1 MKRILL
7 IASAV
12 AIVAGC
18 AKTQIVESESDNA
31 ISFSPVSNV
40 NTKTVYGPVLD
51 VNYPDGESFG
61 VFSYFNR
68 DVDPGKWTSDNLQN
82 STVYISN
89 EEFSKD
95 PAKNYWISDP
105 AYYWPKEGSLV
116 FAAYSPYKELN
127 DNIVYDH
134 TDGIVCNNFANPM
147 YNQVKENNKQF
158 DFMWFDVDLNRAV
171 NYSSLG
177 NLSYDRIF
185 RHALAGVRFEVK
197 AEDNASAGAIRI
209 QSITLRSVSHN
220 GNFKS
225 LPSPTWSDQGN
236 PSDVVVFSSTNANGE
251 SIYENTSNIYP
262 PLVDTDKKNSVL
274 VIPQGEKDIVIE
286 YYIKYGADQYIPQTY
301 NYKASGDA
309 SWSASTRYTYNITL
323 GVDAI
328 TITPSA
334 DNWSD
339 YGGIDVPVQ

>member
-31 ISFSPVSNV
+31 ISFTPVSNV
-40 NTKTVYGPVLD
+40 NTKTVYGPILD
-51 VNYPDGESFG
+51 ANYPEDESFG

-68 DVDPGKWTSDNLQN
+68 DVDPGTWTSENLEN
-82 STVYISN
+82 STAYISN
-89 EEFSKD
+89 AQFSKD
-95 PAKNYWISDP
+95 ATENYWISNP

-116 FAAYSPYKELN
+116 FAAYSPYEELN

-147 YNQVKENNKQF
+147 YNQDDNKQF

-177 NLSYDRIF
+177 NLPYDRIF
-185 RHALAGVRFEVK
+185 KHALAGVRFEVK
-197 AEDNASAGAIRI
+197 AKDSESADAIRI
-209 QSITLRSVSHN
+209 QSITLKSVNHN

-225 LPSPTWSDQGN
+225 LPAPTWSDQGN
-236 PSDVVVFSSTNANGE
+236 PNDVVVFSSKNANGDE
-251 SIYENTSNIYP
+251 ILTTSNPYP
-262 PLVDTDKKNSVL
+262 ALKGSNKNSVL
-274 VIPQGEKDIVIE
+274 VIPQNETDIVIE
-286 YYIKYGADQYIPQTY
+286 YYIKYGTDQYIAQTY
-301 NYKASGDA
+301 NYNASDEA

-328 TITPSA
+328 TIKPSA

-339 YGGIDVPVQ
+339 FPTGGGIEVPVQ

>member
-7 IASAV
+7 IASAI

-31 ISFSPVSNV
+31 ISFTPVSNV

-51 VNYPDGESFG
+51 ANYPEDESFG

-68 DVDPGKWTSDNLQN
+68 DVDPGTWTSENLET
-82 STVYISN
+82 STAYISN
-89 EEFSKD
+89 AEFSKD
-95 PAKNYWISDP
+95 ATEDYWISSP

-116 FAAYSPYKELN
+116 FAAYSPYDELK

-147 YNQVKENNKQF
+147 YNQDDNKQF

-177 NLSYDRIF
+177 NQPYDRIF

-197 AEDNASAGAIRI
+197 AKDNESADAIRI
-209 QSITLRSVSHN
+209 QSITLKSVNHN

-225 LPSPTWSDQGN
+225 LPAPTWSDQGN
-236 PSDVVVFSSTNANGE
+236 PNDVVVFSSKSANGDE
-251 SIYENTSNIYP
+251 IATTSNPYP
-262 PLVDTDKKNSVL
+262 ALKDSKKNSVL
-274 VIPQGEKDIVIE
+274 VIPQNETDIVIE
-286 YYIKYGADQYIPQTY
+286 YYIKYGTDQYIAQTY
-301 NYKASGDA
+301 NYKASG

-334 DNWSD
+334 GNWSD
-339 YGGIDVPVQ
+339 HPTSGGIDVPVQ

>member
-31 ISFSPVSNV
+31 ISFTPVSNV

-51 VNYPDGESFG
+51 TKYPEDESFG

-68 DVDPGKWTSDNLQN
+68 NVAPGTTWTSENLEN
-82 STVYISN
+82 STAYISN
-89 EEFSKD
+89 AQFSKD
-95 PAKNYWISDP
+95 ATENYWISNP

-116 FAAYSPYKELN
+116 FAAYSPYEELN

-147 YNQVKENNKQF
+147 YNQDDNKQF

-177 NLSYDRIF
+177 NLPYDRIF

-197 AEDNASAGAIRI
+197 AKDSESADAIRI
-209 QSITLRSVSHN
+209 QSITLKSVNHN

-225 LPSPTWSDQGN
+225 LPAPTWSDQGN
-236 PSDVVVFSSTNANGE
+236 PNDVVVFSSKNDNGDE
-251 SIYENTSNIYP
+251 ISTTSNPYP
-262 PLVDTDKKNSVL
+262 ALKGSNKNSVL
-274 VIPQGEKDIVIE
+274 VIPQNETDIVIE
-286 YYIKYGADQYIPQTY
+286 YYIKYGTDQYIAQTY
-301 NYKASGDA
+301 NYNASDEA

-328 TITPSA
+328 TIKPSA

-339 YGGIDVPVQ
+339 FPTSGGIEVPVQ